1 MSNGLT
7 PNDIR
12 NYEFSNQMRGFDK
25 DEVKEFLEQVAVV
38 LDTLKQENLKLSMQT
53 DSLKTQLESVKQFE
67 DTIKGAA
74 IDARRNA
81 DATVAD
87 AKEQAHAILA
97 KAKDEA
103 EELIT
108 SREQQVQ
115 QLEQTLTKLELSR
128 TSYLTKLRDLIDS
141 HRELVDEVARVEPP
155 EYTPSK
161 PTVATIA
168 AAAVD
173 PTSATDKV
181 ETVVDTFEGPPVGPP
196 SEPPAKEPSLAIT
209 GSIETS
215 SPDATNS
222 LEVTDSS
229 EVSRHKLETIGTRV
243 EHDEADDE
251 RSVEEDDAPNRIVA
265 AESGETPEQPEADV
279 PLDPELA
286 AALES
291 YQRANAE
298 TPELSQPETPPPP
311 NPNVMQETTARAK
324 DIPNGFIPAVDET
337 VKTTK
342 AALDNDATGAIE
354 TNHGDDE
361 STEHNEIN
369 IDQPLGTERVPAGTD
384 SSSDDIADELDAVAA
399 KFEEEMDKAAK
410 A

>member
-1 MSNGLT
+1 MSNGLS

-87 AKEQAHAILA
+87 AKEKAHAIMATA
-97 KAKDEA
+97 KEEA

-108 SREQQVQ
+108 SRERRVQ
-115 QLEQTLTKLELSR
+115 QLEQTLTKLEMSR

-141 HRELVDEVARVEPP
+141 HRELVDEVARVETP

-161 PTVATIA
+161 PTVAAVA

-181 ETVVDTFEGPPVGPP
+181 ETVGDTFEGPSP
-196 SEPPAKEPSLAIT
+196 EENSLADT
-209 GSIETS
+209 GTIEIG
-215 SPDATNS
+215 SPDATNG

-243 EHDEADDE
+243 EHDEADNE
-251 RSVEEDDAPNRIVA
+251 RPEEEDAAPNRIVA
-265 AESGETPEQPEADV
+265 AESGEAPEQPEADA

-286 AALES
+286 AALEN

-298 TPELSQPETPPPP
+298 TPELSRPETPAPPAP
-311 NPNVMQETTARAK
+311 PQNDMQETTALAE
-324 DIPNGFIPAVDET
+324 DIPSGFIPAADET

-342 AALDNDATGAIE
+342 AALDTNDTGAIKSG
-354 TNHGDDE
+354 TDGDE
-361 STEHNEIN
+361 STEHNAID

-384 SSSDDIADELDAVAA
+384 NSSDDIANELDAVAA